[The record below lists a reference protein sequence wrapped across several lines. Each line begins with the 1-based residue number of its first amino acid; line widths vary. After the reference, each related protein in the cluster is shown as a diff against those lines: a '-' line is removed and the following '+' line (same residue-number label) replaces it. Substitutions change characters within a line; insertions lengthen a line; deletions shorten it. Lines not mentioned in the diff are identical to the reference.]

1 MITYENIVPW
11 GRSYTE
17 YVIMFNL
24 TPYFLS
30 KKVLGCGDGP
40 AAFNSVG
47 NSVGNAFGGNITS
60 IDPIFSLPKKEIER
74 QIDKTFG
81 NVINQTRNNLENFN
95 WEMFGNV
102 EGLGK
107 IRMKSMQQFLSD
119 FEQGFEEGRYIAAE
133 LPNLPFKDN
142 TFDLALCSHF
152 LFLYSDHLDLDFHIK
167 AIDEMLR
174 VASEVRIFPV
184 VDLNANRSVHLD
196 AIMENFPNCEL
207 IKVNYEFQ
215 KGGNQML
222 KISH

>member
-1 MITYENIVPW
+1 MISYENIVPW

-17 YVIMFNL
+17 YVTMFGL

-47 NSVGNAFGGNITS
+47 NAFGGNITS
-60 IDPIFSLPKKEIER
+60 IDPIFSLSKKEIEKR
-74 QIDKTFG
+74 IDETFG
-81 NVINQTRNNLENFN
+81 EVIYQTKANVDKFN

-107 IRMKSMQQFLSD
+107 IRMKSMLQFISD
-119 FEQGFEEGRYIAAE
+119 FEEGFEEGRYVAAE
-133 LPNLPFKDN
+133 LPNLPFDDN

-152 LFLYSDHLDLDFHIK
+152 LFLYSDHLDLEFHRK
-167 AIDEMLR
+167 AIEEMLR

-184 VDLNANRSVHLD
+184 VDLNANPSVHLD
-196 AIMENFPNCEL
+196 PIREIFPNNEL

>member
-1 MITYENIVPW
+1 
-11 GRSYTE
+11 
-17 YVIMFNL
+17 
-24 TPYFLS
+24 
-30 KKVLGCGDGP
+30 
-40 AAFNSVG
+40 
-47 NSVGNAFGGNITS
+47 
-60 IDPIFSLPKKEIER
+60 
-74 QIDKTFG
+74 
-81 NVINQTRNNLENFN
+81 
-95 WEMFGNV
+95 
-102 EGLGK
+102 
-107 IRMKSMQQFLSD
+107 LSD
-119 FEQGFEEGRYIAAE
+119 FELGFEEGRYIAAE

-222 KISH
+222 LIR

>member
-1 MITYENIVPW
+1 MISYENIVPW

-17 YVIMFNL
+17 YVTMFNL

-47 NSVGNAFGGNITS
+47 NAFGGNITS
-60 IDPIFSLPKKEIER
+60 IDPIFSLSKKEIEKR
-74 QIDKTFG
+74 IDQTFG
-81 NVINQTRNNLENFN
+81 EVITQTKANMEKFN

-119 FEQGFEEGRYIAAE
+119 FEQGFVEGRYIAAE
-133 LPNLPFKDN
+133 LPNLPFEDN

-152 LFLYSDHLDLDFHIK
+152 LFLYSDHLDLDFHRK
-167 AIDEMLR
+167 AIAEMLR
-174 VASEVRIFPV
+174 VATEVRIFPV
-184 VDLNANRSVHLD
+184 VDLNAKQSVHLD
-196 AIMENFPNCEL
+196 AIREMFPNNEL
-207 IKVNYEFQ
+207 VKVNYEFQ

-222 KISH
+222 KIGY

>member
-40 AAFNSVG
+40 AAF

-142 TFDLALCSHF
+142 TFGLALCSHF

-184 VDLNANRSVHLD
+184 VDLNANQSVHLD

-222 KISH
+222 LIR

>member
-1 MITYENIVPW
+1 
-11 GRSYTE
+11 
-17 YVIMFNL
+17 
-24 TPYFLS
+24 
-30 KKVLGCGDGP
+30 
-40 AAFNSVG
+40 
-47 NSVGNAFGGNITS
+47 
-60 IDPIFSLPKKEIER
+60 
-74 QIDKTFG
+74 
-81 NVINQTRNNLENFN
+81 VINQTKAHLEKFN

-133 LPNLPFKDN
+133 LPNLPFKAN

-184 VDLNANRSVHLD
+184 VDLNANRSAHLN
-196 AIMENFPNCEL
+196 AIMENFPNSEL

>member
-1 MITYENIVPW
+1 MISYENIVPW

-17 YVIMFNL
+17 YVTMFNL

-47 NSVGNAFGGNITS
+47 NAFGGNITS
-60 IDPIFSLPKKEIER
+60 IDPIFSLTKKEIEKR
-74 QIDKTFG
+74 IDQTFG
-81 NVINQTRNNLENFN
+81 EVINQTKTNMEKFN

-119 FEQGFEEGRYIAAE
+119 FEQGFEEGRYISAE

-152 LFLYSDHLDLDFHIK
+152 LFLYSDHLDLDFHRK
-167 AIDEMLR
+167 AIAEMLR

-184 VDLNANRSVHLD
+184 VDLNANPSEHLEPV
-196 AIMENFPNCEL
+196 MKHFPNCEL

-222 KISH
+222 LIRK

>member
-1 MITYENIVPW
+1 MISYENIVPW

-17 YVIMFNL
+17 YVTMFGL

-47 NSVGNAFGGNITS
+47 NAFGGNITS
-60 IDPIFSLPKKEIER
+60 IDPIFSLSKKEIEKR
-74 QIDKTFG
+74 IDETFG
-81 NVINQTRNNLENFN
+81 EVIYQTKANVDKFN

-107 IRMKSMQQFLSD
+107 IRMKSMLQFLSD
-119 FEQGFEEGRYIAAE
+119 FEEGFEEGRYIAAE
-133 LPNLPFKDN
+133 LPNLPFDDN

-152 LFLYSDHLDLDFHIK
+152 LFLYSEHLDLEFHRK
-167 AIDEMLR
+167 AIEEMLR

-184 VDLNANRSVHLD
+184 VDLNANPSVHLD
-196 AIMENFPNCEL
+196 PIREMFPNNEL
-207 IKVNYEFQ
+207 MKVNYEFQ

-222 KISH
+222 KIRH